1 MCIRDRVGNYGLDA
15 IQDSL
20 KTGQRVSQ
28 VNQVVHGTSLKL
40 VIKGQSYIEAGNL
53 IEFNLTDV
61 NTANTDNPKD
71 PRFSGNYI
79 ITKIRHQVTNNQY
92 KMILEC
98 AKDSVATPY
107 QGKARVPDAIGN
119 NHINKTNRSLEIEEI
134 DSDIGY

>member
-1 MCIRDRVGNYGLDA
+1 MNA
-15 IQDSL
+15 DS
-20 KTGQRVSQ
+20 KKQT
-28 VNQVVHGTSLKL
+28 
-40 VIKGQSYIEAGNL
+40 
-53 IEFNLTDV
+53 
-61 NTANTDNPKD
+61 NPNDK
-71 PRFSGNYI
+71 RFSGHYV
-79 ITKIRHQVTNNQY
+79 ITKVRHKVTGDSY